1 MLEALRIHSV
11 LFDILSSM
19 GISEIKSLELLLCAV
34 LIVMCWSY
42 LYVFYGYKICLVVV
56 PAVILFFVNWM
67 CKAAVRVE
75 LDATAMDELK
85 KVSHFLIGCAII
97 EVPTMLV
104 VRYLNFKYIK
114 PLVEKIVD
122 AMEQF
127 YIEHNGL

>member
-1 MLEALRIHSV
+1 MLVISV
-11 LFDILSSM
+11 
-19 GISEIKSLELLLCAV
+19 C
-34 LIVMCWSY
+34 
-42 LYVFYGYKICLVVV
+42 FYGYKICLVVV

-75 LDATAMDELK
+75 LDAPAMAELT

-97 EVPTMLV
+97 EIPAMLV

>member
-34 LIVMCWSY
+34 LIVMGWSY

-56 PAVILFFVNWM
+56 PAAILFFVNWM

-75 LDATAMDELK
+75 LDATAMAELT
-85 KVSHFLIGCAII
+85 KVNHFLIGCAII
-97 EVPTMLV
+97 EVPAMLV
-104 VRYLNFKYIK
+104 VRYLNFKYTK
-114 PLVEKIVD
+114 TSHTDVVC
-122 AMEQF
+122 
-127 YIEHNGL
+127 

>member
-34 LIVMCWSY
+34 LIVMGWSY

-56 PAVILFFVNWM
+56 PAAILFFVNWM

-75 LDATAMDELK
+75 LDATAMAELT
-85 KVSHFLIGCAII
+85 KVNHFLIGCA
-97 EVPTMLV
+97 ESTATLSGTRLRGFCTQAPPQHDVALLFYHSHTVLCCV
-104 VRYLNFKYIK
+104 V
-114 PLVEKIVD
+114 
-122 AMEQF
+122 
-127 YIEHNGL
+127 

>member
-1 MLEALRIHSV
+1 MLEALHIHSV

-34 LIVMCWSY
+34 LIVMVWSH

-56 PAVILFFVNWM
+56 PAAILFFVNWM

-75 LDATAMDELK
+75 LDATAMAELT

-97 EVPTMLV
+97 EVPAMLV
-104 VRYLNFKYIK
+104 IRYLNLNILNRWQKK
-114 PLVEKIVD
+114 L
-122 AMEQF
+122 
-127 YIEHNGL
+127 

>member
-1 MLEALRIHSV
+1 
-11 LFDILSSM
+11 M
-19 GISEIKSLELLLCAV
+19 GISESKSLELLLCAV